1 MSRAANSPNTA
12 GAPET
17 TMNATRPR
25 AMQAGHQATW
35 PSDKPANGQAPE
47 ITPIPRKL
55 SPPTPTGA
63 TMQTPFCETEA
74 A

>member
-1 MSRAANSPNTA
+1 MSRTANSPNTA

-17 TMNATRPR
+17 TMNATKPR

-35 PSDKPANGQAPE
+35 PPVKPANGQAP
-47 ITPIPRKL
+47 RNHAN
-55 SPPTPTGA
+55 PPQALA
-63 TMQTPFCETEA
+63 TDPDRRYNADTFCETEA